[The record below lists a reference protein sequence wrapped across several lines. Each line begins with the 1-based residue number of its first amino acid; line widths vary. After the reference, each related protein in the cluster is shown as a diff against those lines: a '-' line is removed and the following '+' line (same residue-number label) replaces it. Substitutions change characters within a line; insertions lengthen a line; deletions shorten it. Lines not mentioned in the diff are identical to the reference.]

1 MTFVESIKTCFSKY
15 TNFDGRASR
24 SEYWWFT
31 LFTILVSFGEALI
44 IDLSLPNNTS
54 YQDTAAV
61 VSLIVT
67 LILFLPTI
75 AVTTRRLHDVNKS
88 GWWQL
93 ISFTI
98 IGLIPLI
105 VWLASEGKVSN
116 DSHNNNNFSDIST
129 KHFDSSESYS
139 VNSSRDISDSSEKII
154 IAGFDTNG
162 NVLRL
167 SFFTGD
173 PKLNNL
179 GLIVGRDSANCD
191 LHIADQSI
199 SRKHARIYKKDH
211 QIWIEDLGS
220 TNGLIVNGKK
230 INSGESSILS
240 TNGSLSIGGI
250 ELTLG
255 RG

>member
-15 TNFDGRASR
+15 AIFDGRASR
-24 SEYWWFT
+24 SEYWWFI
-31 LFTILVSFGEALI
+31 LFISLITVGFEAVIDRNSFNK
-44 IDLSLPNNTS
+44 SS
-54 YQDTAAV
+54 FQDTAEV
-61 VSLIVT
+61 IGLIVSLA
-67 LILFLPTI
+67 LFLPQI

-105 VWLASEGKVSN
+105 VWLVTKGEEHHDDRGV
-116 DSHNNNNFSDIST
+116 NFYEKST
-129 KHFDSSESYS
+129 KQFNYSESFA
-139 VNSSRDISDSSEKII
+139 VASSRNSLNDNEKII
-154 IAGFDTNG
+154 IAGFDSNG

-167 SFFTGD
+167 SFFTSD
-173 PKLNNL
+173 PKLNNSGLVL
-179 GLIVGRDSANCD
+179 GRYSMNCD

-199 SRKHARIYKKDH
+199 SRKHARIYKRDH
-211 QIWIEDLGS
+211 QVWIEDLGS

-230 INSGESSILS
+230 INSGECALLS
-240 TNGSLSIGGI
+240 TTGSLSIGGI

>member
-15 TNFDGRASR
+15 ASFDGRASR
-24 SEYWWFT
+24 SEYWWFALFNT
-31 LFTILVSFGEALI
+31 LVTLGFELI
-44 IDLSLPNNTS
+44 IDRNSPNKTS
-54 YQDTAAV
+54 FQDTADLI
-61 VSLIVT
+61 SLVIN
-67 LILFLPTI
+67 LILFIPTI
-75 AVTTRRLHDVNKS
+75 AVTTRRLHDVNRS

-98 IGLIPLI
+98 IGLVPLI
-105 VWLASEGKVSN
+105 FWLASEGKG
-116 DSHNNNNFSDIST
+116 NNYSQNENFLDKST
-129 KHFDSSESYS
+129 KSFDSSESYT
-139 VNSSRDISDSSEKII
+139 VNSSQDHLDNSEKII

-179 GLIVGRDSANCD
+179 GLVLGRDSANCD

-199 SRKHARIYKKDH
+199 SRKHARFFRRDH

-230 INSGESSILS
+230 VNSGDSALLS

-250 ELTLG
+250 ELTIG

>member
-1 MTFVESIKTCFSKY
+1 MTFVESVKTCFSKY
-15 TNFDGRASR
+15 ANFEGRASR
-24 SEYWWFT
+24 SEYWWFI
-31 LFTILVSFGEALI
+31 LFTSLITVGFEAVIDRNSFNK
-44 IDLSLPNNTS
+44 SS
-54 YQDTAAV
+54 YQDTAEV
-61 VSLIVT
+61 MGIIVN
-67 LILFLPTI
+67 LALFLPQI

-105 VWLASEGKVSN
+105 VWLVTKGEKHYEDRGV
-116 DSHNNNNFSDIST
+116 NFSEKST
-129 KHFDSSESYS
+129 NQFNYSESFAVTS
-139 VNSSRDISDSSEKII
+139 SPNSLNDNEKII

-167 SFFTGD
+167 SFYTSD

-179 GLIVGRDSANCD
+179 GLILGRDSVNCD
-191 LHIADQSI
+191 LYIADQSI
-199 SRKHARIYKKDH
+199 SRKHARIYKREH

-230 INSGESSILS
+230 INNGESALLS
-240 TNGSLSIGGI
+240 TTGSLSIGGI